1 MVAAAAGRPPGRL
14 RLGARGLAAGAAA
27 TAALLHLTVVP
38 EHLDEWWVYGVF
50 FLGLSAAQAL
60 LVWLLLRGPRTT
72 PLLLAAITGTLAVV
86 VLYVLTRTTGLPVGP
101 THVHSGVVVPGGVGN
116 GMPILP
122 GSLTARHIEP
132 VGAIDLS
139 CLAAELVLIAAL
151 VGQLPTRVRHRT
163 TNIMLLFG
171 LAALLPQALR

>member
-1 MVAAAAGRPPGRL
+1 MVAAAAGHEPGRL

-38 EHLDEWWVYGVF
+38 EHLDQWWVYGVF
-50 FLGLSAAQAL
+50 FLSLSAAQAL
-60 LVWLLLRGPRTT
+60 LAWLLLRGPART
-72 PLLLAAITGTLAVV
+72 PLLLAAILGTVAVV

-101 THVHSGVVVPGGVGN
+101 THVHSGAAVLRGVGN
-116 GMPILP
+116 GVPILP
-122 GSLTARHIEP
+122 GSLTARRIEP

-151 VGQLPTRVRHRT
+151 VGQLPTRVRRRT
-163 TNIMLLFG
+163 TNIMLVVG
-171 LAALLPQALR
+171 LAAILPQALR

>member
-1 MVAAAAGRPPGRL
+1 MVAAAAGHKPGRV
-14 RLGARGLAAGAAA
+14 RLSARGLAAGAAA

-38 EHLDEWWVYGVF
+38 GHLAEWWVYGAF
-50 FLGLSAAQAL
+50 FLGLAAAQVVLAR
-60 LVWLLLRGPRTT
+60 LLLRGPAGT

-86 VLYVLTRTTGLPVGP
+86 ILYVLTRTSGLPIGP
-101 THVHSGVVVPGGVGN
+101 VHRHSGAVVLRGIGN
-116 GMPILP
+116 GVPNFP
-122 GSLTARHIEP
+122 GSLSDRHVEP

-151 VGQLPTRVRHRT
+151 VAQLPTRVRNRT
-163 TNIMLLFG
+163 TNVMLVVG

>member
-1 MVAAAAGRPPGRL
+1 MVAAAADHKPGRL
-14 RLGARGLAAGAAA
+14 RLGARGLAAVAAA

-50 FLGLSAAQAL
+50 FLGLSAAQAV
-60 LVWLLLRGPRTT
+60 LVRLLLRGPPGT
-72 PLLLAAITGTLAVV
+72 PLLLAAIIGTLAVV
-86 VLYVLTRTTGLPVGP
+86 VLYVLTRTSGLPVGP
-101 THVHSGVVVPGGVGN
+101 VHGYSGAIVRRGVGN
-116 GMPILP
+116 GVPVLP
-122 GSLTARHIEP
+122 GSLSDRHIEP
-132 VGAIDLS
+132 IGAIDLS

-163 TNIMLLFG
+163 TNVMLVAG

>member
-1 MVAAAAGRPPGRL
+1 MVAAAAGHEPGRL

-27 TAALLHLTVVP
+27 TAALLHLWVVP
-38 EHLDEWWVYGVF
+38 EHLEQWWVYGVF
-50 FLGLSAAQAL
+50 FLGLSAAQAV
-60 LVWLLLRGPRTT
+60 LVWLLLRGPAGT

-101 THVHSGVVVPGGVGN
+101 AHGHSGAAVLRGVGN
-116 GMPILP
+116 GVPILP
-122 GSLTARHIEP
+122 GSLSARRIEP

-151 VGQLPTRVRHRT
+151 VSQLPTRVRRRT
-163 TNIMLLFG
+163 TNIMLVVG
-171 LAALLPQALR
+171 LAAILPQTLR